1 VNLGFIG
8 LGKMGEPMAMRLL
21 DASFTLNVW
30 NRSPAKTINANKAGA
45 VVASCPSVVASRS
58 EIIISMLN
66 DDDAAL
72 EVFEGADGLLAGNV
86 EDKLFIEMS
95 TLRPS
100 TARKLATSCNIQGA
114 AFIDAPVS
122 GTVGPAEEGRLMAL
136 VGGKEA
142 DLERARP
149 VLDILTRRIVHV
161 GAVGQGSLMKLVIN
175 LPLAVYWHSLG
186 EAAAMGH
193 AGGLE
198 LSVILDVM
206 KDSGASMAA
215 FPKKIPEILGESDL
229 VTFDIDTLHKDVEF
243 IIETGM
249 DFHVPMAAAKTILSS
264 SKAAKENGLGSAD
277 ASELVRFIINSYRN
291 SENKD

>member
-1 VNLGFIG
+1 
-8 LGKMGEPMAMRLL
+8 MAMRLL
-21 DASFTLNVW
+21 DASFVLNVW
-30 NRSPAKTINANKAGA
+30 NRSPEKTINANKAGA
-45 VVASCPSVVASRS
+45 LVASCPSLVASRS

-66 DDDAAL
+66 DDAAAL
-72 EVFEGADGLLAGNV
+72 EVFESKDGLLAGDV
-86 EDKLFIEMS
+86 EGKLFIEMS

-100 TARKLATSCNIQGA
+100 TVKKLAKSCDIQGA
-114 AFIDAPVS
+114 SFIDAPVS
-122 GTVGPAEEGRLMAL
+122 GTVGPAAEGRLMAL
-136 VGGKEA
+136 VGGNKT

-229 VTFDIDTLHKDVEF
+229 VTFDIDTLHKDLEF
-243 IIETGM
+243 ILETGM
-249 DFHVPMAAAKTILSS
+249 GFQVPMATAKTVLSAC
-264 SKAAKENGLGSAD
+264 KAAKENGLGSAD
-277 ASELVRFIINSYRN
+277 ATELVRFIIKSYQD
-291 SENKD
+291 SENKN